1 MVSASRRRVGILVT
15 FVLLAGAGLA
25 GVAIWDH
32 YLTAPWTR
40 DGQVQ
45 AYVASLAPEVSGRVV
60 RLNVIDNQQ
69 VQRGDVLYEID
80 PIDFQI
86 AVAAAE
92 ANVQS
97 RQADMDVKR
106 LQSSR
111 RQQLTTLSTSVEEQ
125 QTYLASSNMARAAY
139 ASAVTQLS
147 QARLDLERTKVLSP
161 VNGRVTNLQMHQG
174 DYATKGTRNLSV
186 LNTDSFWITGFF
198 EETKL
203 GGIAIG
209 DPAVAVLMGYR
220 EPVRGT
226 VESIAGGINTPN
238 TSPGALGLASV
249 DPTFTWV
256 RLAQRIPVR
265 IRIES
270 VPPTVRLAL
279 GMTATVTVGKGA
291 GPASPHGL
299 LSRLF
304 TQASE

>member
-1 MVSASRRRVGILVT
+1 MVSANRRRAGFLIT
-15 FVLLAGAGLA
+15 FMLLAGAAFA
-25 GVAIWDH
+25 GVAIWNH

-45 AYVASLAPEVSGRVV
+45 AYVVSLAPEVSGRIIQLAVA
-60 RLNVIDNQQ
+60 DNQE
-69 VQRGDVLYEID
+69 VKRGDVLYEID

-86 AVAAAE
+86 SAAAAE
-92 ANVQS
+92 ASVQS
-97 RQADMDVKR
+97 KRADMESK
-106 LQSSR
+106 QQQTER
-111 RQQLTTLSTSVEEQ
+111 RQQLTTLSTSVEEH
-125 QTYLASSNMARAAY
+125 QTYQASSDMARAAY
-139 ASAVTQLS
+139 ASAVSQYN
-147 QARLDLERTKVLSP
+147 QARIDLDRTKVRSP
-161 VNGRVTNLQMHQG
+161 VNGRVTNLQVQEG

-203 GGIAIG
+203 AGIEIG
-209 DPAVAVLMGYR
+209 DPAVALLMGR
-220 EPVRGT
+220 RDPVIGR
-226 VESIAGGINTPN
+226 VESIAQGINTPN
-238 TSPGALGLASV
+238 TSPGTLGLASV

-279 GMTATVTVGKGA
+279 GMTATVSVGKDA

-304 TQASE
+304 TQASY